1 MKLIDVSHWQGNID
15 FTKVKASGIDG
26 VIIKAGGSDAG
37 FYKDSMYE
45 TNYANA
51 KAVGLCVGA
60 YYYVGSGC
68 VSSNDGLADA
78 QRFEKMLI
86 GKQFDLPV
94 YIDVEETPTSKKVG
108 TTDATIS
115 FCDYLEKKG
124 FYVGIYASD
133 ISGFKER
140 LQLDRLNKYTL
151 WVARYGSQPQYATN
165 WNVWQ
170 YTSTGKVNGIN
181 GNVDMNECNKD
192 FPKEIKSSGLNGYTK
207 TTRIKY
213 RSHLQEIGW
222 QGWKSDGETS
232 GTTGE
237 KRRLEAIQ
245 IDFNKEVYAKAH
257 IEKDGWVDYGKITK
271 DTIIGTEHQSKRLEC
286 LCLKGDFK
294 YRVHIEGSG
303 WSCWTKADGICTL
316 GSVGQSLRIEAIEII

>member
-15 FTKVKASGIDG
+15 FAKVKASGVQG

-51 KAVGLCVGA
+51 KAVGLHVGA
-60 YYYVGSGC
+60 YYYVGANC
-68 VSSNDGLADA
+68 TTSNDGLADA

-94 YIDVEETPTSKKVG
+94 YIDVEETPTDEKVG

-115 FCDYLEKKG
+115 FCNYLESKKY
-124 FYVGIYASD
+124 FVGIYASD

-140 LQLDRLNKYTL
+140 LQLERLNKYTL
-151 WVARYGSQPQYATN
+151 WVARYGSQPQYATR
-165 WNVWQ
+165 WDIWQ
-170 YTSTGKVNGIN
+170 YSSTGRVNGIN
-181 GNVDMNECNKD
+181 GNVDMDDCKRD
-192 FPKEIKSSGLNGYTK
+192 FPKEIISIGLNGYTK
-207 TTRIKY
+207 KTKIKY

-222 QGWKSDGETS
+222 QDWKTDGELS

-237 KRRLEAIQ
+237 SRRLEAIQ
-245 IDFNKEVYAKAH
+245 IDFSKEVYAKAH

-286 LCLKGDFK
+286 LCLKGDFQ
-294 YRVHIEGSG
+294 YRVHIQGTG
-303 WSCWTKADGICTL
+303 WTCWTKADGICTL